1 MTHEKDIASFLDL
14 DTQGF
19 DFDAQDVNETCF
31 YGIPCAVIRRAEQCL
46 LDPSIKSVAYFSM
59 EFGLAPSIYHTYQT
73 KAPLAPSNKKRD
85 FEIFSNIRQMDYY
98 HLIQIDSIV
107 DIPIY
112 SGGLGVLAGDTL
124 KSAADL
130 KLPMLGVGILWNK
143 GYFDQQFCIHY
154 GQLPGEFQW
163 DPRKYP
169 GLIKLKTGIELPIG
183 NEPVKFSLWKYYVPS
198 FDKQHVV
205 PLLLIDSNHPENPA
219 WAKELTNQLYQSSTV
234 WWKIVQRKILGMGGM
249 KAIRA
254 LGYATDVVHLNEG
267 HAAFAFVEGAKGKSP
282 EEVAALTEH
291 FAYTCH
297 TPVEAGHDRFPI
309 DALANVL
316 SEEELRLAK
325 RMGQDE
331 NPARINL
338 TILAMNASK
347 HVNAVAKKHEEVTKI
362 QFPSHEEKIQG
373 ITNGIHIP
381 TWISPPFEQLFN
393 EYPQVFRNWKESPDS
408 LQQVNQLFDDR
419 TFREKLWDAHKQNK
433 RRLVGLLE
441 PWMLREDIF
450 TIAWARRA
458 APYKRPSLILQC
470 PERLVEIA
478 KQYGGLQIL
487 FAGKAHPNDFVGT
500 GNIKEILN
508 IIDSLGEHRHHL
520 KTIFLENY
528 DTYIAKL
535 LISGVDVWL
544 NNPLPPFEASGTSGM
559 KAVLNGVLQLSTMDG
574 WVVEAADN
582 EIGEIFGH
590 RAADGEIGHEMDLRL
605 REDSHSLYEKLELMV
620 QDYCHVER
628 AQPDTKYASK
638 WIDRMI
644 RCIEVA
650 SFFNTSRM
658 VRHYNQRIWRMGP
671 ISTGESARMR

>member
-1 MTHEKDIASFLDL
+1 MAHEKEPAALLNL

-19 DFDAQDVNETCF
+19 DFDPQDVTEASF
-31 YGIPCAVIRRAEQCL
+31 YGIPSPAIHRAEERL
-46 LDPSIKSVAYFSM
+46 LDPSVKSVAYFSM
-59 EFGLAPSIYHTYQT
+59 EFGLAPSVYHPYQI
-73 KAPLAPSNKKRD
+73 KRPLSPRNKKRD
-85 FEIFSNIRQMDYY
+85 FEIFSNLRQMDYY
-98 HLIQIDSIV
+98 HFVQSDTVV

-130 KLPMLGVGILWNK
+130 KLPLLGVGILWSK

-163 DPRKYP
+163 DPRTYP
-169 GLIKLKTGIELPIG
+169 GLVKLKTTIELSIGRDPITL
-183 NEPVKFSLWKYYVPS
+183 NLWKYYVPS
-198 FDKQHVV
+198 FDKQHAV
-205 PLLLIDSNHPENPA
+205 PLLLIDSDHPENPD
-219 WAKELTNQLYQSSTV
+219 WARELTGQLYQSSTV
-234 WWKIVQRKILGMGGM
+234 WWKTVQRKVLGMGGM

-254 LGYATDVVHLNEG
+254 LGYAIDVFHLNEG
-267 HAAFAFVEGAKGKSP
+267 HAAFAFVEMAKGKGP

-297 TPVEAGHDRFPI
+297 TPVEAGHDRLPI
-309 DALANVL
+309 DELAKVL
-316 SEEELRLAK
+316 SDEEMIIAERF
-325 RMGQDE
+325 GQDKD
-331 NPARINL
+331 PAVVNL

-362 QFPSHEEKIQG
+362 QFPSHEEKIRG

-381 TWISPPFEQLFN
+381 TWVSGPLAELFD
-393 EYPQVFRNWKESPDS
+393 EYAEVFGNWKDSPDS
-408 LQQVNQLFDDR
+408 LHRVTQLLHDR
-419 TFREKLWDAHKQNK
+419 AFREKLWDAHKQNK
-433 RRLVGLLE
+433 HRLLE
-441 PWMLREDIF
+441 WLRPWMLRDDVF

-458 APYKRPSLILQC
+458 APYKRPSLILQR
-470 PERLVEIA
+470 PDKLVEIA
-478 KQYGGLQIL
+478 KQHGGLQIL
-487 FAGKAHPNDFVGT
+487 FAGKAHPNDFAGT

-508 IIDSLGEHRHHL
+508 IIDSLQEQREHL
-520 KTIFLENY
+520 KVIFLENY
-528 DTYIAKL
+528 DTYIAKQ

-590 RAADGEIGHEMDLRL
+590 RSENGELGREMDLRL
-605 REDSHSLYEKLELMV
+605 QEDSDSLYEKLELMV
-620 QDYCHVER
+620 RDYRQVEQAR
-628 AQPDTKYASK
+628 PEDRYASK

-644 RCIEVA
+644 HCLEVA

-658 VRHYNQRIWRMGP
+658 VTQYNQGIWRMAP
-671 ISTGESARMR
+671 IG